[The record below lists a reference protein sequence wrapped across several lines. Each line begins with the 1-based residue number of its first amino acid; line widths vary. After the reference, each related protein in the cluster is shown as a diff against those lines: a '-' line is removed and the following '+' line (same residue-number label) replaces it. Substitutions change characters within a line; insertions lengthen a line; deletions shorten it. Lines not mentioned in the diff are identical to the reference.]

1 MDRWHDGTWPA
12 RLYASVNQVKSSV
25 NVGSLGP
32 LSTAPRPSV
41 RVRRS
46 LLRYG
51 ERHCLGLPGE
61 DVVVSI
67 NQLDLHLVLAGRDPG
82 YVDYV
87 VVTRIRPQP
96 GQVVDGYVQVPDT
109 WRCLEGTLPEHG

>member
-1 MDRWHDGTWPA
+1 MTAFIRF
-12 RLYASVNQVKSSV
+12 
-25 NVGSLGP
+25 GP
-32 LSTAPRPSV
+32 LVCAFVLTVATQGAGGGEPNQIRPPVIGSATDG
-41 RVRRS
+41 S
-46 LLRYG
+46 LLRWYG
-51 ERHCLGLPGE
+51 EHDCLGLPGE

-67 NQLDLHLVLAGRDPG
+67 NQLDLHLVLAGREPG
-82 YVDYV
+82 YVDCV